1 MNPGE
6 IYRHEAFY
14 ADAISGQLLPKYLV
28 ILAVPAGGD
37 ITARLLTS
45 RYSDVRPK
53 DPPCYHGDPYPGFYL
68 GRLGGPLQQESWID
82 LRPLPDLDIDFFQR
96 DRRRGLISLITT
108 LPSPALHAAL
118 ECAAG
123 ADDTTRQQER
133 TIRDTLAAL
142 R

>member
-1 MNPGE
+1 MHPGE
-6 IYRHEAFY
+6 IYRHDTFY

-28 ILAVPAGGD
+28 ILAVPTGGD

-45 RYSDVRPK
+45 RYSDARPK

-68 GRLGGPLQQESWID
+68 GVLGGPLHLESWID
-82 LRPLPDLDIDFFQR
+82 LRALPDLDRDFFRR
-96 DRRRGLISLITT
+96 DIRRGLLSLTTT
-108 LPSPALHAAL
+108 LTSPLLHAAL

-133 TIRDTLAAL
+133 IIRDTLATL

>member
-6 IYRHEAFY
+6 IYRHDTFY
-14 ADAISGQLLPKYLV
+14 SDAISGQLLPKYLV

-68 GRLGGPLQQESWID
+68 GVLGGALQQESWID
-82 LRPLPDLDIDFFQR
+82 LRSLPDLDIDFFRR
-96 DRRRGLISLITT
+96 DIRLGQLSMTTT
-108 LPSPALHAAL
+108 LTSLLLHAAL

-133 TIRDTLAAL
+133 IIRDTLATL